1 MPILG
6 GPNLSCNVANKN
18 KTTPESTR
26 ALAKR
31 PGSIQG
37 ARTPAGQKK
46 QPSQSLCLEVVRGHK
61 PPGHPPTPCLGVS
74 TRQLPAGDGLGHTRQ
89 GTGWGG
95 PGGLRVGRPCFPI
108 LAYTERD
115 ARRKRQQ
122 ARKEAKKRTPTHPRT
137 TGKTPGKHGKGNPPT
152 QREEAPGGKGEGKRG
167 KGNPTNPE
175 RNRKAPLDAK
185 RKSQKHDKIAWG
197 KHLDDRAELEE
208 VRAQHGQQ
216 KAQASRRRKKTKIT
230 KTQLINP
237 VVSQSS

>member
-6 GPNLSCNVANKN
+6 GPNLSCNVAHKN

-46 QPSQSLCLEVVRGHK
+46 QPSQSLCLAVVRGHK
-61 PPGHPPTPCLGVS
+61 PPGHTPTPCLGVS

-95 PGGLRVGRPCFPI
+95 PGGLRVGRPYFPI

-122 ARKEAKKRTPTHPRT
+122 ARKEAKNAHPPTQEPR
-137 TGKTPGKHGKGNPPT
+137 GKTPGKHGKGNPPT
-152 QREEAPGGKGEGKRG
+152 QREEAPGGKGGGKTRQG
-167 KGNPTNPE
+167 EPHQPREKQKSAT
-175 RNRKAPLDAK
+175 RRKKKKP
-185 RKSQKHDKIAWG
+185 KHVKIAWG
-197 KHLDDRAELEE
+197 RHLDDRAELEE
-208 VRAQHGQQ
+208 ARAQQPAKGT
-216 KAQASRRRKKTKIT
+216 RRRQK
-230 KTQLINP
+230 
-237 VVSQSS
+237 

>member
-46 QPSQSLCLEVVRGHK
+46 RPSQSLCLAVVRGHK

-95 PGGLRVGRPCFPI
+95 PGGLRVGRPYFPI

-115 ARRKRQQ
+115 SRRKRQQ
-122 ARKEAKKRTPTHPRT
+122 ARKETKNAPPPTQEPRGKHRENTARGTHQPREKKRPEARGRENTAR
-137 TGKTPGKHGKGNPPT
+137 GAPPT
-152 QREEAPGGKGEGKRG
+152 QRETEKR
-167 KGNPTNPE
+167 
-175 RNRKAPLDAK
+175 
-185 RKSQKHDKIAWG
+185 H
-197 KHLDDRAELEE
+197 
-208 VRAQHGQQ
+208 
-216 KAQASRRRKKTKIT
+216 
-230 KTQLINP
+230 
-237 VVSQSS
+237 